1 MLKMSFPFKNVAI
14 IFGTRPEA
22 IKLFILYRDLKTYCN
37 CKLVFTGQH
46 PDMIQ
51 DILDL
56 FEIDDCIFLEKPCSS
71 SLSHLS
77 SDILK
82 SCDEYFRKEITD
94 LVVVQGDTASAYFS
108 ALAAFHR
115 HIPIAHVEAGLR
127 SGNNHEPWPE
137 EVYRKALSQIS
148 TFHFAPTLL
157 AKKALLNEKFN
168 PKSMWVTGNSV
179 IDALCF
185 VLEKIKAS
193 QHLISPL
200 KSNLKKKNLD
210 IQKPFF
216 LITFHRRENW
226 HEPLSNFLKSLVV
239 IQRHFPDHFF
249 VWPLHPNQDLQA
261 KIKSYLSK
269 HERFIFLAPQPYLSF
284 VALMKASDLIL
295 SDSGGI
301 QEEVTFLKK
310 PMILLRNCS
319 ERPESFESG
328 WVKASSTALNELL
341 ENINTH
347 LNETHRL
354 SDTPCPFGDGQASK
368 KIIQAL
374 LSTTPQNV

>member
-22 IKLFILYRDLKTYCN
+22 IKLFILYRDLKAYCN

-82 SCDEYFRKEITD
+82 SCDDYFKQEKTD
-94 LVVVQGDTASAYFS
+94 LVIVQGDTASAYFS

-127 SGNNHEPWPE
+127 SGNNQEPWPE
-137 EVYRKALSQIS
+137 EVYRKALSQIT
-148 TFHFAPTLL
+148 TFHFPPTFL

-168 PKSMWVTGNSV
+168 LKSMWVTGNSV
-179 IDALCF
+179 IDALSF
-185 VLEKIKAS
+185 VLEKIKTS
-193 QHLISPL
+193 EHLLFPL
-200 KSNLKKKNLD
+200 KSILKKKNVD

-226 HEPLSNFLKSLVV
+226 HEPLTYFLNSLIV
-239 IQRHFPDHFF
+239 IQRHFPEHFF
-249 VWPLHPNQDLQA
+249 VWPLHPNQDLQT
-261 KIKSYLSK
+261 KIKSHLSK
-269 HERFIFLAPQPYLSF
+269 NERFIFLAPQPYLSF

-328 WVKASSTALNELL
+328 WVKASGTALNELL

-347 LNETHRL
+347 LNETHTL

-374 LSTTPQNV
+374 LNTTPQNA